1 MKVTLSIDSKKSIE
15 IGHIDLAMI
24 IICLNNDK
32 RHGKF
37 FSRLFNHPASEVRS
51 EVATR
56 SFLPLAE
63 LECLSRDTSIDVVQ
77 NVANNKRALKYFE
90 APLILKMI
98 SRDVSVATAIAY
110 NLDKIR
116 ESARD
121 EVIEALLEHT
131 DPTVIEI
138 AQQFE
143 EDSLVDDIVD
153 DANEDVNLVEGQ
165 D

>member
-1 MKVTLSIDSKKSIE
+1 MKITLSINSKKSIE
-15 IGHIDLAMI
+15 IGHTDLAMI
-24 IICLNNDK
+24 IMCLDNDK

-37 FSRLFNHPASEVRS
+37 FSRLFDHPASEVRS
-51 EVATR
+51 EVAGL

-77 NVANNKRALKYFE
+77 KVANNKRALKYFE
-90 APLILKMI
+90 APLIVKMI

-121 EVIEALLEHT
+121 EVIEVLLDHA
-131 DPTVIEI
+131 DPTVMEI